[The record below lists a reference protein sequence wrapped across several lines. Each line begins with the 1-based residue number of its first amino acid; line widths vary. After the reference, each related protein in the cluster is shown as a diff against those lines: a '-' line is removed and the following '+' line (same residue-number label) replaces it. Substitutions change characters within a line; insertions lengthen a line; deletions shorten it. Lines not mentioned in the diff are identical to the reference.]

1 MDTPEPPRAP
11 HTWLLPALTVG
22 GAAALAAS
30 TVGLGGGTAVLS
42 LMTAVAALATGLTV
56 WTALRS
62 RRERRE
68 HERRLALWAG
78 ERAVQRERLRIAHD
92 LHDLVSHG
100 LGTVTVRAAAAARAQ
115 GPSGDRER
123 IGALADIEEVSRRT
137 TTELRRMLTV
147 LRSSGPGASVR
158 PAETL
163 DALPGI
169 VRGARERGLDVALE
183 VTPDPP
189 GVVDTVS
196 PGVQLTVCSVVR
208 EALDNCAR
216 HAGPT
221 GARVAVRRGDR
232 SVTVTVVDDGPARG
246 WVPSPGAGF
255 GLVGLRERVRA
266 LDGTLS
272 ARPKGTGFVVT
283 ARLPDPETA

>member
-1 MDTPEPPRAP
+1 MDIPGPPRTP
-11 HTWLLPALTVG
+11 RTWLLPALSV
-22 GAAALAAS
+22 
-30 TVGLGGGTAVLS
+30 GGTAVLS
-42 LMTAVAALATGLTV
+42 LMSAVAALATGVTV
-56 WTALRS
+56 WTVSRS

-68 HERRLALWAG
+68 HERRLELWAG
-78 ERAVQRERLRIAHD
+78 ERVVQRERLRIAHD

-100 LGTVTVRAAAAARAQ
+100 LGTVTVRAAAAARTE
-115 GPSGDRER
+115 GPSGERER
-123 IGALADIEEVSRRT
+123 VGALADIEEVSRRT

-147 LRSSGPGASVR
+147 LRSTDPAAPVR

-169 VRGARERGLDVALE
+169 ILAARERGLDAALD

-189 GVVDTVS
+189 GTGTVS

-208 EALDNCAR
+208 EALDNSAR

-221 GARVAVRRGDR
+221 AARVAVRREDR
-232 SVTVTVVDDGPARG
+232 SVMVTVVDDGPARG
-246 WVPSPGAGF
+246 WVPRPGAGF

-272 ARPKGTGFVVT
+272 TGPEGPGFAVT